1 MRIGNLS
8 FHQPP
13 PSSQR
18 FFGLWSPSWRSHQ
31 TPQQA
36 PKAQQSLSQKYAQN
50 NPQNHQNQGAK
61 SSPLPTLF
69 APAPYTE
76 INLESGF
83 RAESANLGS
92 LDTSVLPR
100 GEMCD
105 WLSPSRRQQQDTLLN
120 VVAALNHQHWRCAL
134 IDCADS
140 LGSPRWR
147 LLTSSGRNWLVKP
160 DDLRSA
166 LRCALMLLWSGRF
179 RLITLSGL
187 SPEEI
192 HPEDGAMLR
201 ASIPLGSTLLF
212 TQCTSW
218 DGSGEPLA
226 VTEQSPWDM
235 DPWILPFAVG

>member
-8 FHQPP
+8 FQQPP
-13 PSSQR
+13 PWSHR
-18 FFGLWSPSWRSHQ
+18 FFGLWSPSRRSH
-31 TPQQA
+31 QA
-36 PKAQQSLSQKYAQN
+36 PKAQQSLSKKY
-50 NPQNHQNQGAK
+50 PLKSQNQGAQ
-61 SSPLPTLF
+61 SFRLPTLL
-69 APAPYTE
+69 APAPITE

-83 RAESANLGS
+83 RAEFPNLGS
-92 LDTSVLPR
+92 LDTTVLPR
-100 GEMCD
+100 GQMCD
-105 WLSPSRRQQQDTLLN
+105 WLSPSRRQQQDTLLD
-120 VVAALNHQHWRCAL
+120 VVATLNHQDCRCAL
-134 IDCADS
+134 IDCAGS

-179 RLITLSGL
+179 RLIILSGL

-226 VTEQSPWDM
+226 VTEQSPWDT
-235 DPWILPFAVG
+235 DPWILSSAAG